1 MVAAAEPEG
10 ETSNWYGA
18 ESGAERCGCQ
28 TGQRMEI
35 PEVTQVTKNV
45 NLDTHFRV
53 PFWDHVG
60 FGGCP
65 FFDCNFARGQN
76 GEEIL
81 KRSLD

>member
-1 MVAAAEPEG
+1 
-10 ETSNWYGA
+10 
-18 ESGAERCGCQ
+18 
-28 TGQRMEI
+28 MEI

-60 FGGCP
+60 FGAVH
-65 FFDCNFARGQN
+65 FLIARGQN